1 VALAFQPS
9 LLTEKDASRKETS
22 SVEFLSKPCDIAA
35 LTERAKPLLADFAAT
50 AGPRFFLAS
59 ITPSLWIPRVV
70 VIQRGALIE
79 GIVYTKERK
88 LAGLRTGMLFGHSTL
103 GTLVVASPGQRE
115 AVLEQALTALLASKR
130 TSGIR
135 LLVPPQGF
143 EMAVSERV
151 VQRSKAS
158 RRQIEFSHRTDSDH
172 QVVPLQ
178 ASYESFLNTL
188 SYKAR
193 RNMRYYRRRY
203 EAAGHHYVGRM
214 DLAEFRRIA
223 YRLLDR
229 SVVGGKP
236 EGVTR
241 ALGMFSEADRPI
253 LAGLRRADG
262 QWVAILG
269 GWYEGDNPVV
279 LFQMNNDRDYSAES
293 LSAVLRAYFIE
304 DLIAHGCRQVF
315 FWAGVSGPVARGAQP
330 YPSSTVSLDAGTRR
344 WRALRR
350 LCMLLAPHLPRRIQW
365 AVDWI
370 ASSSGEPCIPKLPE
384 PA

>member
-1 VALAFQPS
+1 VALAFQPG
-9 LLTEKDASRKETS
+9 LHAEEEASK
-22 SVEFLSKPCDIAA
+22 VEFLSKPHDIAA
-35 LTERAKPLLADFAAT
+35 LAERAKALLAESGAT
-50 AGPRFFLAS
+50 GGPRFFLAS

-70 VIQRGALIE
+70 VIKRGDRIE

-115 AVLEQALTALLASKR
+115 AVLEQALHALLASKR

-143 EMAVSERV
+143 EVAVSERV
-151 VQRSKAS
+151 VAWSKAS
-158 RRQIEFSHRTDSDH
+158 RRQIEFSHRADSNH

-178 ASYESFLNTL
+178 ARYESFLNSL

-214 DLAEFRRIA
+214 DLAEFRRVA

-236 EGVTR
+236 EGVAR
-241 ALGMFSEADRPI
+241 ALSMFSEADRPL

-279 LFQMNNDRDYSAES
+279 FFQMNNDRDYSAES
-293 LSAVLRAYFIE
+293 LSAVLRAYFLE

-330 YPSSTVSLDAGTRR
+330 YPSTTVSLDAGTRR

-350 LCMLLAPHLPRRIQW
+350 LCMLVAPHLPRRIQW

-370 ASSSGEPCIPKLPE
+370 ASSSGSGEPCVPDLPE